1 MAKLRLY
8 ELAKKLGMSS
18 PELMKKLAE
27 AGLDYKNHF
36 VQVDEAEIMAV
47 LKKGDAE
54 AEPPQKEA
62 ASKKVEK
69 AKAEEEKT
77 DKATQEKEEV
87 VSKGKL
93 EVPEGI
99 TVREFA
105 ELVGVSPTEIIKK
118 LMQLG
123 EFVTITQSMSPE
135 AITIMAE
142 TFGYE
147 AELTAPFQEVV
158 PEEEE
163 EVAEAEPRPP
173 VVTVMG
179 HVDHGKT
186 TLLDTI
192 RQTDVAV
199 REHGGITQHIGAYQ
213 VLHDGKAITFI
224 DTPGHEAFTAMRARG
239 AQVTDLAVL
248 VVAADD
254 GVKPQTIEALNH
266 AKAAG
271 VPVVVAINKIDK
283 PEANMDRVKQQLTEQ
298 GLVPEEWGG
307 ETPFVAISA
316 KTGENIGDLLD
327 VILLVAE
334 LQELKAPKKARA
346 QGVVIEAKLDR
357 GRGPVATVLVER
369 GVLKVGDAVVVDLA
383 YGKIRAMMDDKGDL
397 VKEAFPAQPVE
408 IIGLSSVPAAG
419 SELVVVEDEKVA
431 RRVAEERMLKV
442 RLVEAGRRS
451 HISLEELFQRSQK
464 GETQELKIVLKA
476 DTKGS
481 IEAVQEA
488 LYGLDQEKVRVK
500 IIHAAV
506 GGITEAD
513 IMLAAAS
520 EAIVVG
526 FNVRPDSK
534 ARSQAVQEQVE
545 VRTYRVIYQL
555 TEDIEAAMK
564 GMLAPEYEEVEL
576 GQVEV
581 RRVFKISKVGSVA
594 GCYVTEGKV
603 TRDAKVRLLR
613 EGSIV
618 YEGAIASLKRFK
630 DDVKEVKAGFECGIM
645 LADFQDY
652 KPGDIIEAYAL
663 VEKKPS

>member
-1 MAKLRLY
+1 MGKLRLY
-8 ELAKKLGMSS
+8 ELARKLNMSS
-18 PELMKKLAE
+18 SELMKKLAE
-27 AGLDYKNHF
+27 VGLDYKNHF
-36 VQVDEAEIMAV
+36 VQVDEAEVMAV
-47 LKKGDAE
+47 LEKGEAE
-54 AEPPQKEA
+54 AELVREKTVASEA
-62 ASKKVEK
+62 KKVK
-69 AKAEEEKT
+69 AKKEKVGNAVQ
-77 DKATQEKEEV
+77 KKGEIA
-87 VSKGKL
+87 SKGKL

-105 ELVGVSPTEIIKK
+105 ELVGISPTEIIKE

-142 TFGYE
+142 TLGYE
-147 AELTAPFQEVV
+147 VELTAPFQEVV
-158 PEEEE
+158 SEGEEE
-163 EVAEAEPRPP
+163 EVEAEPRPP

-213 VLHDGKAITFI
+213 VFHDGKAITFI

-254 GVKPQTIEALNH
+254 GVKPQTVEALNH

-283 PEANMDRVKQQLTEQ
+283 PEANVERVKQQLTEQ

-316 KTGENIGDLLD
+316 KTGENIDDLLD

-334 LQELKAPKKARA
+334 LQELKAPKETRAR
-346 QGVVIEAKLDR
+346 GVVIEAKLDR
-357 GRGPVATVLVER
+357 GRGPVATVLVKK
-369 GVLKVGDAVVVDLA
+369 GVLKVSDAVVVDLA
-383 YGKIRAMMDDKGDL
+383 YGKIRAMMNDKGGL

-408 IIGLSSVPAAG
+408 IVGLSSVPAAG
-419 SELVVVEDEKVA
+419 SEFVVVEDEKVA
-431 RRVAEERMLKV
+431 RRIAEERMLKV
-442 RLVEAGRRS
+442 RLVEAGRRK
-451 HISLEELFQRSQK
+451 HVTLEELFRQAQEGK
-464 GETQELKIVLKA
+464 VQELRIVLKA

-488 LYGLDQEKVRVK
+488 LYGLSQEKVQIK

-526 FNVRPDSK
+526 FNVRPDLK
-534 ARSQAVQEQVE
+534 ARSQATQEQVE

-555 TEDIEAAMK
+555 TEDIEAALK
-564 GMLAPEYEEVEL
+564 GMLAPEYEEVGL

-603 TRDAKVRLLR
+603 TRDARVRLLR

-618 YEGAIASLKRFK
+618 YEGEIASLKRFK
-630 DDVKEVKAGFECGIM
+630 DDVKEVKAGYECGIM
-645 LADFQDY
+645 LTDFQDY
-652 KPGDIIEAYAL
+652 KPGDLIEAFTL